1 MLYSTYL
8 IPLGILLLL
17 KSSTLAEH
25 SRNHDKFYSS
35 IESKPLSSQETD
47 NLRLVLNFIRQS
59 PEFHPL
65 TFSVILPEFQSS
77 FIEFLLSY
85 IGQNSIEA
93 YKVRARDLSLK
104 ATWMNRLRL
113 TWIFVVQDLSSFNI
127 FVYWQWNLWKAGNQY
142 LIIFTGKVVTTL
154 WTEAFT
160 NLWRKY
166 DVHRIVVVDD
176 DFRCLT
182 RYMPFEKR
190 SNNGFGRVYKSCL
203 EKNHFTKRS
212 SEYDLLQNPP
222 KDYNSRYPGEILR
235 LNRDTRLFENFQNLN
250 HYPLNVLVFES
261 LLMNVSYD
269 TRNRLKLS
277 KPDANVAFALE
288 KAMGAKFRIK
298 AMRKADFMDDP
309 FTTSL
314 TDIETRNVDMIITGF
329 FVKVYSK
336 FRKFQFTCAMY
347 EDKLCFVS
355 PDSGLVPKAYM
366 PFLPFQKSLWFLL
379 IAYNITVT
387 FLWCL
392 VKHISE
398 SLRRQYKCANPSR
411 RLEINRSTRKPH
423 AWYLPKS
430 GIKNYFPIKEHRSS
444 DVSNYEEPPEI
455 PRYIKSPI
463 IFIEYLTYPFQT
475 SEIPAQRALLLG
487 TLFFALILN
496 GLYQSVL
503 VSSLSKPF
511 HYPQLH
517 NLEDVVDSGKIVIT
531 KYANLKNV
539 FLDDTE
545 LDATLAQRIRL
556 INTQRSTKDIVAYE
570 DKIAITRYYSLELD
584 DSDYFDKEGNPLLN
598 LVDECPM
605 NYRVSYVSRLHS
617 PYAEKVDFVLL
628 RLREAGL
635 LNFWF
640 DDMLYRIKIVKI
652 KKRRLKKDMAAMKS
666 WMSDKIML
674 SLDHY
679 LLTFLLLLVG
689 LFGSTVM
696 FFVELYM
703 AKRST
708 RKC

>member
-8 IPLGILLLL
+8 IPLGVLLLL
-17 KSSTLAEH
+17 KSSTSAEH

-104 ATWMNRLRL
+104 ATWMSRLRL

-182 RYMPFEKR
+182 RYMPLEKR
-190 SNNGFGRVYKSCL
+190 SNNDFGRVYKSCL
-203 EKNHFTKRS
+203 KN
-212 SEYDLLQNPP
+212 
-222 KDYNSRYPGEILR
+222 R

-269 TRNRLKLS
+269 TRNRLELS

-288 KAMGAKFRIK
+288 KAMRATFRIK
-298 AMRKADFMDDP
+298 AMRKVDFMDDP
-309 FTTSL
+309 FATSL
-314 TDIETRNVDMIITGF
+314 TDIETRNVDMVITGF

-387 FLWCL
+387 FLWWL
-392 VKHISE
+392 AKHISE

-411 RLEINRSTRKPH
+411 RLEINRSTRKPQ
-423 AWYLPKS
+423 ARYLSKS
-430 GIKNYFPIKEHRSS
+430 GIKNYFLIKEHRSS
-444 DVSNYEEPPEI
+444 DVSNYKEPPEI
-455 PRYIKSPI
+455 PRYIKRPI
-463 IFIEYLTYPFQT
+463 IFIEHLTYPFQT

-539 FLDDTE
+539 FLDDSE
-545 LDATLAQRIRL
+545 LDAMLVQRIRV

-570 DKIAITRYYSLELD
+570 DKIAITRYYTLELG

-640 DDMLYRIKIVKI
+640 DDMLYRIKIAKI
-652 KKRRLKKDMAAMKS
+652 KKRRLNEDMAAMKS
-666 WMSDKIML
+666 WMSGRIRL

-679 LLTFLLLLVG
+679 LLTFLLLFVG

-696 FFVELYM
+696 FFVELYI
-703 AKRST
+703 AKRSR